1 MDIILRPKSKGKVF
15 CLLASVSFLVLAKI
29 SKLPEKTK
37 FLQIYFLQMP
47 IDTTI
52 EKGYTTT
59 ISITF
64 STTYAPKH
72 IFTSYLRFLKAGYG
86 FPKKSKNI
94 KPKLSP
100 VFLGRI
106 SFLFIFA
113 HEMRKIEGGYY
124 DHINISIPR

>member
-29 SKLPEKTK
+29 NKLREKTK
-37 FLQIYFLQMP
+37 FLQIYFLQMA
-47 IDTTI
+47 IGTTI

-64 STTYAPKH
+64 PTTYAPKH
-72 IFTSYLRFLKAGYG
+72 IFSPYLRFLKASYG

-106 SFLFIFA
+106 SFFVYFCP
-113 HEMRKIEGGYY
+113 RKEKNRGRIL
-124 DHINISIPR
+124 

>member
-29 SKLPEKTK
+29 NNLTENSK
-37 FLQIYFLQMP
+37 FLLIYFFQMP

-72 IFTSYLRFLKAGYG
+72 IFTSYLRFLKASYG

-94 KPKLSP
+94 KPKLFP

-106 SFLFIFA
+106 SFFVYFC
-113 HEMRKIEGGYY
+113 
-124 DHINISIPR
+124 PRNEKNRGRIL

>member
-72 IFTSYLRFLKAGYG
+72 IFTSYLRFLKASYG

-94 KPKLSP
+94 KPKLFP

-106 SFLFIFA
+106 SFFVYFC
-113 HEMRKIEGGYY
+113 
-124 DHINISIPR
+124 PRNEKNRGRIL

>member
-1 MDIILRPKSKGKVF
+1 
-15 CLLASVSFLVLAKI
+15 
-29 SKLPEKTK
+29 
-37 FLQIYFLQMP
+37 MP

-72 IFTSYLRFLKAGYG
+72 IFTSYLRFLKASYG

-124 DHINISIPR
+124 EYINISIPR